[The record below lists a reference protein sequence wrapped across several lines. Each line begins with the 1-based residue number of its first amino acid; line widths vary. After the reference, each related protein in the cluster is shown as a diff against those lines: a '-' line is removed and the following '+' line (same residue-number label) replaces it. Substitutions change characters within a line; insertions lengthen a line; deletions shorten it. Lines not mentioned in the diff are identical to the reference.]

1 MLHALALFLLVLS
14 GILNEKEAFGFPFI
28 SRQSFYFAGVL
39 TFIRGDQNYRCRG
52 CRGGLDDQS
61 DWKYNESVS
70 DHGGIFPDSIFY
82 LPQIMSNLATLTIF
96 IPLVV
101 SACMKIG
108 IDPRAAV
115 VGVLTASCI
124 SIMTPMAAPCQ
135 IMIIEPGGYTLKDYL
150 KCGTPLAVILAI
162 MTIFLMPLMFPFY

>member
-1 MLHALALFLLVLS
+1 
-14 GILNEKEAFGFPFI
+14 
-28 SRQSFYFAGVL
+28 
-39 TFIRGDQNYRCRG
+39 
-52 CRGGLDDQS
+52 
-61 DWKYNESVS
+61 
-70 DHGGIFPDSIFY
+70 
-82 LPQIMSNLATLTIF
+82 MSNLATLTIF

-162 MTIFLMPLMFPFY
+162 MTSFFNAVDVSVLLRDRKIKEKQGN

>member
-1 MLHALALFLLVLS
+1 
-14 GILNEKEAFGFPFI
+14 
-28 SRQSFYFAGVL
+28 
-39 TFIRGDQNYRCRG
+39 
-52 CRGGLDDQS
+52 
-61 DWKYNESVS
+61 
-70 DHGGIFPDSIFY
+70 
-82 LPQIMSNLATLTIF
+82 
-96 IPLVV
+96 
-101 SACMKIG
+101 MKIG

-162 MTIFLMPLMFPFY
+162 NAVDVSVLLRDRKIKEKQGS